1 MKGMKR
7 EIVKYGAKVLT
18 EKASPVTEFDA
29 ALEQLVADMFE
40 TMYDAPGVGL
50 AAPQVGVS
58 RRLFVMDCSKEKNR
72 QFVFINPEI
81 LQTEGT
87 QVGDEGC
94 LSFPGIYFDVERAA
108 RVIVRAQNVKGEW
121 FEGDFLDLE
130 ARCVLHEY
138 DHLQGDLFIEKAG
151 LLRRELIRRKIQ
163 KLKREGK
170 W

>member
-1 MKGMKR
+1 M
-7 EIVKYGAKVLT
+7 
-18 EKASPVTEFDA
+18 
-29 ALEQLVADMFE
+29 
-40 TMYDAPGVGL
+40 
-50 AAPQVGVS
+50 
-58 RRLFVMDCSKEKNR
+58 
-72 QFVFINPEI
+72 
-81 LQTEGT
+81 
-87 QVGDEGC
+87 GDEGC

-138 DHLQGDLFIEKAG
+138 DHLQGELFIEKAG